1 MTLLWH
7 VMLWTIIILILC
19 DLYTR
24 FIASM
29 HVDMSCYMYNEI
41 VTVTKYRL
49 SRQREIVCVHLGL
62 ECILHNVQS
71 PSPGHSSG
79 ADETWFGQNMFC
91 TVPDFASPAFFY
103 PDAWLWSQPYFWIQC
118 YNCRCF
124 ELLWYQR
131 RGMLNLSYFQST
143 SW

>member
-1 MTLLWH
+1 
-7 VMLWTIIILILC
+7 
-19 DLYTR
+19 
-24 FIASM
+24 M

-91 TVPDFASPAFFY
+91 TVPDFASPAFFIRMHGCGASPIFEFSVIIAGTLSCY
-103 PDAWLWSQPYFWIQC
+103 AIQEEAC
-118 YNCRCF
+118 
-124 ELLWYQR
+124 
-131 RGMLNLSYFQST
+131 
-143 SW
+143 